1 MKMSGRK
8 GDVILVYDMNMHGLM
23 IGLGDYLFETQ
34 NTMLDLGKERK

>member
-1 MKMSGRK
+1 MYGFVSA
-8 GDVILVYDMNMHGLM
+8 VNMHRLM